1 MTDAP
6 RFIDEPNDHGVIIRS
21 PARAAGRADSIP
33 APVLTDDSRSR
44 GRVRSYI
51 VTLDKPLITIV
62 SILLAIGLLMVY
74 STTFF
79 WSFVDFGSETAIFL
93 RQLQFVGIGLML
105 VALLTLLDYRLIRRF
120 AVWILLLSVSL
131 LIAVLVFGDDT
142 FGARRA
148 LIGGSLQPGEFA
160 ELAMVIYMAAWLG
173 AKRTKVQSIVFGL
186 IPFAMIVGFVGFLVM
201 RQPDISTAVIIFV
214 TTGIMFFL
222 AGATIVQI
230 SIAAGVAG
238 VLLIVV
244 VQLFP
249 YALDRVDT
257 FVSSTNDLTQADYH
271 SLQVLIAFQNG
282 GWAGRGIG
290 ESLQKF
296 QSLPASHTDS
306 IFAVIGEELG
316 LMGAGA
322 VVLLYILFVVRGFMI
337 ANRAKDSF
345 GALLAS
351 GVTVWVASKA
361 MLNIAVMANVVP
373 STGISLPFISYG
385 GSSML
390 VMLTG
395 VGLLLSVSRVSRQ
408 VLPDRRKQGAHYDRR
423 RWDGGTR
430 LSRDSRR
437 RSDGDATAGA

>member
-1 MTDAP
+1 MSDAP
-6 RFIDEPNDHGVIIRS
+6 RFIDEPHDPAVLIRS
-21 PARAAGRADSIP
+21 PARPVRTGTIP
-33 APVLTDDSRSR
+33 AAVLPDETRSR
-44 GRVRSYI
+44 GRLRSYI
-51 VTLDKPLITIV
+51 ATLDKPLITVI
-62 SILLAIGLLMVY
+62 SILLSIGLIMVY

-93 RQLQFVGIGLML
+93 RQVQFVGVGLIAI
-105 VALLTLLDYRLIRRF
+105 VVLTLVDYRLIRRL
-120 AVWILLLSVSL
+120 AIWILLLAISL
-131 LIAVLVFGDDT
+131 LVAVLVFGDDT

-148 LIGGSLQPGEFA
+148 LVGGSLQPGEFA

-173 AKRTKVQSIVFGL
+173 AKRTKVQSVIFGL
-186 IPFAMIVGFVGFLVM
+186 IPFAMIVGFVGLLVM
-201 RQPDISTAVIIFV
+201 LQPDISTAVIIFA

-222 AGATIVQI
+222 AGATLVQMGI
-230 SIAAGVAG
+230 AVGAAGI
-238 VLLIVV
+238 LFIVI

-249 YALDRVDT
+249 YALDRVAT
-257 FVSSTNDLTQADYH
+257 FTSSATDLTQADYH

-282 GWAGRGIG
+282 GWTGRGIG

-296 QSLPASHTDS
+296 QALPASHTDS

-316 LMGAGA
+316 LVGAGL
-322 VVLLYILFVVRGFMI
+322 VVLLYIALVVRGFMI
-337 ANRAKDSF
+337 AHRAKDPF
-345 GALLAS
+345 GALLAA

-385 GSSML
+385 GSSMI

-395 VGLLLSVSRVSRQ
+395 IGLLLSVARVSRQ
-408 VLPDRRKQGAHYDRR
+408 IVPERSKLGANYDRR
-423 RWDGGTR
+423 RWDGRTR

-437 RSDGDATAGA
+437 RSDSPTAARE